1 LAKEQTEMKAVSVP
15 ASGTPA
21 DIIRQREEVAAV
33 LAAAKQGLVYLPLGG
48 AGEIGM
54 NMYLYGCNG
63 KWLMVECGI
72 GFADETMP
80 GLDVIMPNPAFIA
93 DNAKDLI
100 GIVLTHAH
108 EDHLGSVAHLWRK
121 FRKPIYATAFAAGLL
136 REKLGEA
143 GLREEAEVTEV
154 VTGERIKIGPF
165 DVEFIAVTH
174 SIPEPQA
181 LAIRTPHGTVLH
193 SGDWK
198 LDPQPLLGDVTAKDR
213 LQAIGDEGVD
223 VLVCDSTNV
232 MVPGEAGS
240 EADVRDKLIEVV
252 GRYKHRVAVACF
264 ASNVA
269 RLESLA
275 KAAAANGRRAALIG
289 RSLWRMTEVAYACG
303 YLRDLPPFLT
313 EHDVGYL
320 PRNEVLLICTGSQG
334 EQGAAMTRIAANE
347 HPHVLLDKGDVVLFS
362 SRKIPGNEK
371 SIYKTH
377 NQLARRGVEIVT
389 DRDEFIHV
397 SGHPARD
404 ELKQMYAWI
413 RPKLAVPM
421 HGEMRHLIEHVAFAG
436 SMGVPDVKLVTN
448 GQALRIAPG
457 PAELIGGVPFS
468 RLGLDGRR
476 LIGLDDR
483 ILSARKRMTFN
494 GAALVTLVIDK
505 KGRLIA
511 DPQIT
516 VQGLGDEM
524 DDTGR
529 RAMVA
534 GIEVAIEKLPKDARD
549 DDAAVEEAARVAVL
563 RALRAEHGKRPLTQV
578 HIVRV

>member
-1 LAKEQTEMKAVSVP
+1 MKSVSVP

-21 DIIRQREEVAAV
+21 DILRQREEIAAV
-33 LAAAKQGLVYLPLGG
+33 LAAAKEGLVYLPLGG

-72 GFADETMP
+72 GFADESMP
-80 GLDVIMPNPAFIA
+80 GLDIIMPNPAFIA
-93 DNAKDLI
+93 DHAKDLI
-100 GIVLTHAH
+100 AIVLTHAH

-121 FRKPIYATAFAAGLL
+121 FRKPIYATPFAAGLL

-143 GLREEAEVTEV
+143 GLRDEAEVTEV
-154 VTGERIKIGPF
+154 ATGDRIKLGPF
-165 DVEFIAVTH
+165 DVEFVAVTH

-181 LAIRTPHGTVLH
+181 LAIRTPHGTILH
-193 SGDWK
+193 TGDWK
-198 LDPQPLLGDVTAKDR
+198 IDPQPLLGDVTAQDR

-223 VLVCDSTNV
+223 LLVCDSTNV
-232 MVPGEAGS
+232 MVPGVAGS
-240 EADVRDKLIEVV
+240 EADVRDKLVEVI

-269 RLESLA
+269 RVESLA
-275 KAAAANGRRAALIG
+275 KAALANGRRAALIG

-347 HPHVLLDKGDVVLFS
+347 HPHIVLDPGDVVLFS

-371 SIYKTH
+371 PIYKTH
-377 NQLARRGVEIVT
+377 NQLARRGVQIVT

-404 ELKQMYAWI
+404 ELKKMYGWI

-436 SMGVPDVKLVTN
+436 IMGVPQARLVTN
-448 GQALRIAPG
+448 GQALRVAPG
-457 PAELIGGVPFS
+457 PAEIVGGVPFG
-468 RLGLDGRR
+468 RLGLDGKR

-494 GAALVTLVIDK
+494 GAALVTVVVDG
-505 KGRLIA
+505 KGRLKA

-516 VQGLGDEM
+516 VQGLSEDPLDE
-524 DDTGR
+524 TAQ
-529 RAMVA
+529 RAMIA
-534 GIEVAIEKLPKDARD
+534 GVEVAIEKLSKTDRE
-549 DDAAVEEAARVAVL
+549 DDAAVEEAVRLAVL
-563 RALRAEHGKRPLTQV
+563 RGLRAEHGKRPLTQV
-578 HIVRV
+578 HVVRV